1 MSTGVCSNQTHLGV
15 EAVKN
20 TAVPLTAQPMNP
32 FVKTPQAAGG
42 TTALPQA

>member
-1 MSTGVCSNQTHLGV
+1 MNTGVFSDQTHLGV

-20 TAVPLTAQPMNP
+20 TGIPMTVQPMIP